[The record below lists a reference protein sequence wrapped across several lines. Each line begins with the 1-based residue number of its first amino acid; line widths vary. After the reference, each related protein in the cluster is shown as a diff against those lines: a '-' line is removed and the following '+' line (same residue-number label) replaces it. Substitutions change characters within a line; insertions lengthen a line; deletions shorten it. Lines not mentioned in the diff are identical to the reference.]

1 MAHLSLVRRAA
12 CFALFI
18 AAGASA
24 SNLPGPGDPAPD
36 FSLTSQFGSQVSL
49 KGYKGNWVIL
59 FFFGDHSSEDVRIL
73 ARRLQRDLAK
83 YSSFNAVIV
92 GIGVTSPESNHNW
105 ADKDG
110 LTFPL
115 LSDPDQVIAKA
126 YGVQADGSN
135 STRDGG
141 LYEVIVAPNGK
152 VKLSPRLV
160 MNDVDGES
168 YHLLACLQY
177 FKDQAASTAGR

>member
-1 MAHLSLVRRAA
+1 MAHLRLIRRAA

-18 AAGASA
+18 AASAFA

-36 FSLTSQFGSQVSL
+36 FSLTSQSGSQVSL
-49 KGYKGNWVIL
+49 KDYQGRWVIL
-59 FFFGDHSSEDVRIL
+59 FFFGDHSSEDVRLL
-73 ARRLQRDLAK
+73 ARSLQRDLAK

-110 LTFPL
+110 LNFPL

-126 YGVQADGSN
+126 YGFNAAGSN
-135 STRDGG
+135 STGDGG
-141 LYEVIVAPNGK
+141 LYEFIVAPSGK
-152 VKLSPRLV
+152 MKLSPRIV
-160 MNDVDGES
+160 TNDVDGES

-177 FKDQAASTAGR
+177 FKDQAASTA